1 MEALGLFLGTLMQSR
16 NQAHIYHLQAQGPG
30 SFAAHKALQE
40 YYEGIVPLVD
50 GIAEGIQGRYGIITG
65 YKMPEAIREDNNARI
80 YFEGLSKF
88 VETLRKDIP
97 QDSYIQNEVDTV
109 VDLIESTKYKLKF
122 LQ

>member
-1 MEALGLFLGTLMQSR
+1 MDATGLLLGTLMQSR

-40 YYEGIVPLVD
+40 YYEGIVPLIDSV
-50 GIAEGIQGRYGIITG
+50 AEGIQGRYGIITG
-65 YKMPEAIREDNNARI
+65 YKMPEAIREDGNAKM

-88 VETLRKDIP
+88 VETLRRDIT
-97 QDSYIQNEVDTV
+97 QDSYIQNEVDTIV
-109 VDLIESTKYKLKF
+109 KLIEDTKYKLTF